1 MSKIKRAL
9 AFSAMALLVTACGGR
24 NDDDELSNNNSNNN
38 GSGIQSP
45 PVTPPASTG
54 VTVDVA
60 AAWRQ
65 YLSTARRWDI
75 SGNQNGSAFNLA
87 LVVTP
92 SAQTTFPGN
101 GQVAQTTTESLRLTF
116 AGVANANVDGT
127 LFYNND
133 SLIGIV
139 GGSGANAS
147 CAVVRTPF
155 AGLPS
160 NATVGSTG
168 TVVTLDNFNACTT
181 NAQRV
186 GSINLTWSVQ
196 QDLAVTLFCLTTVRL
211 DQTGTTT
218 NSQTAC
224 VQSNAQGQL
233 GAGARLT
240 LRRPDGTEIT
250 GKNY

>member
-1 MSKIKRAL
+1 MSTIKRAL
-9 AFSAMALLVTACGGR
+9 TFSAMALLLSACGGR
-24 NDDDELSNNNSNNN
+24 NDDDQSNNNNK

-65 YLSTARRWDI
+65 YLTMPRRWDI
-75 SGNQNGSAFNLA
+75 AGNQNGNAFNLS

-92 SAQTTFPGN
+92 GSQTAFPGN

-116 AGVANANVDGT
+116 AGVASANVDGT

-133 SLIGIV
+133 SLIGIL
-139 GGSGANAS
+139 GGSGANAT
-147 CAVVRTPF
+147 CAVVRTPVS
-155 AGLPS
+155 GLPTS
-160 NATVGSTG
+160 APAGSTG
-168 TVVTLDNFNACTT
+168 TLVTLDNFNACAT

-186 GSINLTWSVQ
+186 GSVNLTWSVQ

-211 DQTGTTT
+211 DTGGTTT
-218 NSQTAC
+218 SSQTAC
-224 VQSNAQGQL
+224 VQSDTQGQL
-233 GAGARLT
+233 GGGARLT